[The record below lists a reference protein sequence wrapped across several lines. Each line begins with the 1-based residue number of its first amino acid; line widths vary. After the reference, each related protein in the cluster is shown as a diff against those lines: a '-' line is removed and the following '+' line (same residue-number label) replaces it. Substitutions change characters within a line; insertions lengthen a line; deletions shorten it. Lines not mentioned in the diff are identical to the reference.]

1 MVTDADLPHP
11 HRFGLDD
18 VAGLAAFLMQ
28 TLGIT
33 AAGAG
38 RSPTELYVPENGIP
52 LESSGAS
59 DQRPEETRCPT
70 RHPRGKGPLHETA
83 STTVTDYWNDSCSV
97 EELTYAIARGAV
109 GATTNPTIVGDVLKK
124 EMHLWRER
132 IAEIIAEQ
140 PTWTEDEITWQLIEE
155 MAVARRRAAPPGLRA
170 RGRAEGA
177 PLDPDRPAASTA
189 TPRASPR
196 RPCASPPRAEHAGQD
211 PRDLRGMQAIEEVTA
226 AGVSINA
233 TVCFTVP
240 QALAVAEAVERG
252 LQRREAAGEDV
263 APMTPVCTLMVGRLD
278 DWMEVLVKRDGMV
291 ATPGIAHWAGI
302 ACMKKAYGI
311 VRERGYRTRLLAA
324 AYRHHLHWSELIGGD
339 IVLTIPYSW
348 QRLFN
353 DSDIEVVPRMHDPVP
368 EAIVDELY
376 RRFPDFRRAYD
387 VDGMSP
393 EEFDSYGATSRTLRG
408 FIASY
413 HDLVAV
419 IRDFMLP
426 DPDVK

>member
-1 MVTDADLPHP
+1 MSAT
-11 HRFGLDD
+11 
-18 VAGLAAFLMQ
+18 
-28 TLGIT
+28 T
-33 AAGAG
+33 
-38 RSPTELYVPENGIP
+38 PTV
-52 LESSGAS
+52 
-59 DQRPEETRCPT
+59 
-70 RHPRGKGPLHETA
+70 GKGPLHQMA
-83 STTVTDYWNDSCSV
+83 STTATDYWNDSCSV
-97 EELTYAIARGAV
+97 EELTYAIERGAV

-132 IAEIIAEQ
+132 IAEIIATH
-140 PTWTEDEITWQLIEE
+140 PTWSEDEVTWRLIEE
-155 MAVARRRAAPPGLRA
+155 MALKGAELLLPVFEREGGKK
-170 RGRAEGA
+170 GR
-177 PLDPDRPAASTA
+177 LSIQT
-189 TPRASPR
+189 
-196 RPCASPPRAEHAGQD
+196 D
-211 PRDLRGMQAIEEVTA
+211 PRLYCDAARIEEQALRFSALAPNMQVKIPVTCAGVKAIEEVTA

-240 QALAVAEAVERG
+240 QALAVAAAVERG
-252 LQRREAAGEDV
+252 LQRREAAGQEV
-263 APMTPVCTLMVGRLD
+263 ASMSPVCTLMVGRLD
-278 DWMEVLVKRDGMV
+278 DWMEVLVKRDGV
-291 ATPGIAHWAGI
+291 IADPGSVHWAGL

-339 IVLTIPYSW
+339 VVLTIPYNW

-353 DSDIEVVPRMHDPVP
+353 DSDIEVVPRMDEPVP
-368 EAIVDELY
+368 QQVIDELY

-387 VDGMSP
+387 VEGMSP

>member
-1 MVTDADLPHP
+1 MSASTPSS
-11 HRFGLDD
+11 
-18 VAGLAAFLMQ
+18 
-28 TLGIT
+28 
-33 AAGAG
+33 
-38 RSPTELYVPENGIP
+38 SPTSPPEP
-52 LESSGAS
+52 
-59 DQRPEETRCPT
+59 DRPSMS
-70 RHPRGKGPLHETA
+70 KGPLYQTA
-83 STTVTDYWNDSCSV
+83 ATTATDYWNDSCSV

-132 IAEIIAEQ
+132 IAEIIAGN
-140 PTWTEDEITWQLIEE
+140 PTWSEDEVTWQLIEE
-155 MAVARRRAAPPGLRA
+155 MALRGA
-170 RGRAEGA
+170 ELLLPVFEREGGMKGR
-177 PLDPDRPAASTA
+177 LSIQT
-189 TPRASPR
+189 
-196 RPCASPPRAEHAGQD
+196 D
-211 PRDLRGMQAIEEVTA
+211 PRLYRDAARITAQAVRFAALAPNMQVKIPVTCAGVQAIEEVTA

-252 LQRREAAGEDV
+252 LQRREAAGGDV
-263 APMTPVCTLMVGRLD
+263 AAMTPVCTLMVGRLD
-278 DWMEVLVKRDGMV
+278 DWMAALVKRDGVV
-291 ATPGIAHWAGI
+291 ADPGIVHWAGL
-302 ACMKKAYGI
+302 ACMKKAYGL
-311 VRERGYRTRLLAA
+311 VREGGYRTRLLAA

-339 IVLTIPYSW
+339 VVLTIPYGW

-353 DSDIEVVPRMHDPVP
+353 DSDIEVVPRMDDPVP
-368 EAIVDELY
+368 AAIVDELY

-387 VDGMSP
+387 VDGMIP
-393 EEFDSYGATSRTLRG
+393 EEFDSYGATARTLRG